1 MIKRKPARTFES
13 RKLTLEQRI
22 ARLENMIKNE
32 RQNVTRRAR
41 KFESMG
47 ISDCKA
53 VYDLVSDACELH
65 NAASY
70 FDGFDEDTCE
80 YEFSIANI
88 LDDQE
93 YADDWETN
101 DETFSVTCEPDN
113 TLTVRLVSS
122 NFSGPQVLGSGLR
135 TPKQAANAIIKY
147 RF

>member
-1 MIKRKPARTFES
+1 MIR

-32 RQNVTRRAR
+32 RQNATRRAR

-47 ISDCKA
+47 LSDCEA
-53 VYDLVSDACELH
+53 VYDLVSDACEQY

-70 FDGFDEDTCE
+70 FDDFDESTGE

-122 NFSGPQVLGSGLR
+122 NFARSQVLGSGLR
-135 TPKQAANAIIKY
+135 TPKQAAAVIIKY
-147 RF
+147 RFGV